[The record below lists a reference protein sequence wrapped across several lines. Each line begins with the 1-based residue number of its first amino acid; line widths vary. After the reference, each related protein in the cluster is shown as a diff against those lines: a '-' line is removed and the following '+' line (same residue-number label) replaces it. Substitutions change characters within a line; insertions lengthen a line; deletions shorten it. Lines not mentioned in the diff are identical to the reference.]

1 MPAGDTTFADWWN
14 SDPATEA
21 DNSPP
26 VYCTV
31 PAVMSDASPPVTLRP
46 AVKYF
51 NDKSNL
57 SGGNDRTTDVAAW
70 SLWTA
75 TLEYTEALA
84 LETAAETVASQSRS
98 KAAQIQYY
106 TGLLKRNTFINN

>member
-1 MPAGDTTFADWWN
+1 MPAGDTTFANWWL
-14 SDPATEA
+14 SDPAISGYVSAPT
-21 DNSPP
+21 
-26 VYCTV
+26 YCTV
-31 PAVMSDASPPVTLRP
+31 PAVMSNADPPVTLRP

-51 NDKSNL
+51 SVKSNL
-57 SGGNDRTTDVAAW
+57 AGGNDRTTDSAAW

-84 LETAAETVASQSRS
+84 LETAAETVASQPRS
-98 KAAQIQYY
+98 KAAQIQYF